1 MSLRIDLTLLRMNC
15 RSIGLP
21 LGRLNE
27 QAQRRGP
34 LSCAS
39 CSAALIAQARGHPV
53 TKPDLFF
60 THLHDNRESLQ
71 CFAQQSV

>member
-1 MSLRIDLTLLRMNC
+1 MSLRIDLTLVRMNC

-27 QAQRRGP
+27 QVQRRGP
-34 LSCAS
+34 LSSAS
-39 CSAALIAQARGHPV
+39 CSVALIAQARGHPA

-71 CFAQQSV
+71 YFLQQSL